1 MAIRGKN
8 MMSGAKLDV
17 VRVPGN
23 ATAAS
28 NGSQGSSNPL
38 SGAFR
43 TSIQLLELGVTIMA
57 GSAVTAIAAD
67 AASVKWYLYNKGT
80 ATAIASLD
88 IPASTLVGTEYTSRD
103 GTITW
108 IGDYVNASS
117 RVFPKGSFIGVEFD
131 NGGTASG
138 NTGDPNDAFGFYS
151 FAPEFGAPPA

>member
-57 GSAVTAIAAD
+57 GSAGTAITAN

-88 IPASTLVGTEYTSRD
+88 IPLSTLVGTEYTSRD

-131 NGGTASG
+131 SGASG
-138 NTGDPNDAFGFYS
+138 NTGNANDGFAFYS